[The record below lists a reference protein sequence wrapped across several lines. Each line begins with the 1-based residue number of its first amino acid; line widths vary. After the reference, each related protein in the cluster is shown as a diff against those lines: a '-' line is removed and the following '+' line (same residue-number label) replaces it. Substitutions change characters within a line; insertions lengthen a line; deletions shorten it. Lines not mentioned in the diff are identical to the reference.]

1 MRYAKYKKSGISWL
15 PEVPEGWEVRRLK
28 VLFSQRKE
36 RNDPVQTAN
45 ILSLTAAQ
53 GVVPISEKIGAG
65 GNKPK
70 DDLAQYDLAY
80 PGDLVLNCMNVVSGS
95 VGVSNY
101 FGAIS
106 PVYYALVAKSF
117 VDVFYYNNIFQTT
130 LFQRSLL
137 PLGKGILM
145 HESSTGKLNTVRLR
159 ISMNA
164 LGGVK
169 LPFPPLSEQKGIA
182 AYLDEKCG
190 KVDALVAAKERQV
203 KLLKELR
210 ERVIADAV
218 MGKISP
224 TQGAENAENET
235 SRTSRTRMLAHPS
248 GSASPNLPSE
258 AELLRRI
265 SREKTKP
272 SGVFWQPMMPAHWV
286 VRKLKYVLSKL
297 RRERYPDA
305 ELLVCTNKGKVIKRG
320 ESKMGL
326 VSDDISI
333 YQGVKQ
339 GDLLIHG
346 MDTWHGAVAVSD
358 DDGMCT
364 PVVHVCDSRDDKRFI
379 AYYLRNMARG
389 RVFKLISNGVR
400 QNTSDFR
407 SWEKLAAI
415 PIILP
420 PLSEQKEI
428 VEYIERKTAKID
440 ELAQKLED
448 EVKKLKEFRE
458 RLVADVVTGQRK
470 VV

>member
-1 MRYAKYKKSGISWL
+1 
-15 PEVPEGWEVRRLK
+15 
-28 VLFSQRKE
+28 
-36 RNDPVQTAN
+36 
-45 ILSLTAAQ
+45 
-53 GVVPISEKIGAG
+53 
-65 GNKPK
+65 
-70 DDLAQYDLAY
+70 
-80 PGDLVLNCMNVVSGS
+80 
-95 VGVSNY
+95 
-101 FGAIS
+101 
-106 PVYYALVAKSF
+106 
-117 VDVFYYNNIFQTT
+117 
-130 LFQRSLL
+130 
-137 PLGKGILM
+137 
-145 HESSTGKLNTVRLR
+145 
-159 ISMNA
+159 
-164 LGGVK
+164 
-169 LPFPPLSEQKGIA
+169 
-182 AYLDEKCG
+182 
-190 KVDALVAAKERQV
+190 
-203 KLLKELR
+203 
-210 ERVIADAV
+210 
-218 MGKISP
+218 
-224 TQGAENAENET
+224 
-235 SRTSRTRMLAHPS
+235 
-248 GSASPNLPSE
+248 
-258 AELLRRI
+258 
-265 SREKTKP
+265 
-272 SGVFWQPMMPAHWV
+272 MMPAHWV

>member
-1 MRYAKYKKSGISWL
+1 MRYIKYRQISLVTLPGAREIPAHWKVVPLKYLMINLDYLREPISADKRPRNNPQYDYYGASGVIDKIDYYNVDDTVLLIGEDGANLILRNL
-15 PEVPEGWEVRRLK
+15 PLIYKASGRFWVNNHAHILK
-28 VLFSQRKE
+28 PKE
-36 RNDPVQTAN
+36 DDYSYMAHQMETLDYFHL
-45 ILSLTAAQ
+45 ITGAAQ
-53 GVVPISEKIGAG
+53 PKLSQENL
-65 GNKPK
+65 NK
-70 DDLAQYDLAY
+70 
-80 PGDLVLNCMNVVSGS
+80 
-95 VGVSNY
+95 
-101 FGAIS
+101 
-106 PVYYALVAKSF
+106 
-117 VDVFYYNNIFQTT
+117 
-130 LFQRSLL
+130 
-137 PLGKGILM
+137 
-145 HESSTGKLNTVRLR
+145 VRL
-159 ISMNA
+159 
-164 LGGVK
+164 LV
-169 LPFPPLSEQKGIA
+169 PPLSEQKGIA

-218 MGKISP
+218 TGKISP
-224 TQGAENAENET
+224 TEGAENAENET

-379 AYYLRNMARG
+379 AYYLRNMAKG

-448 EVKKLKEFRE
+448 EIKKLKEFRE

>member
-1 MRYAKYKKSGISWL
+1 MRYAKYRKSGISWL

-169 LPFPPLSEQKGIA
+169 LPLPPLSEQKGIA

-218 MGKISP
+218 TGKISP
-224 TQGAENAENET
+224 TEGAENET
-235 SRTSRTRMLAHPS
+235 SRTSRT
-248 GSASPNLPSE
+248 
-258 AELLRRI
+258 